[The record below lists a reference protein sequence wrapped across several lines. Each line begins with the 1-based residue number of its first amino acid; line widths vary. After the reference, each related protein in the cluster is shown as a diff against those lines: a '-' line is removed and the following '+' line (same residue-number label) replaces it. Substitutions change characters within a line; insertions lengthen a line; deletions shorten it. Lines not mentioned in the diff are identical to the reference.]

1 QLLGGVTAVGV
12 HLHEHRVA
20 VLEPPPET
28 GDVGGTETVL
38 LGAVQHRDALV
49 GGGEFVGEVTGAVG
63 AAVVDDEDVGVR
75 QRSVQPRDDP
85 TEVLPIVVGRTDH
98 QGAGAG
104 CAVVPGRRRR
114 CHQRSSLSDRPPAGA
129 PAAPVLVRAAAPAF
143 SRRPRT
149 RAKPAAATAAAQ
161 STSSGATPSR
171 LASVTSAR
179 KGTCATRAS
188 GTNNGVLCCTRPSGS
203 TIALT
208 PLVAATITARPC
220 STARS
225 RDIASCW

>member
-85 TEVLPIVVGRTDH
+85 TEVLPLVVGRNDH
-98 QGAGAG
+98 QGASAR
-104 CAVVPGRRRR
+104 CAVVAGRRRR
-114 CHQRSSLSDRPPAGA
+114 CHQRSSLSNRPPAGA
-129 PAAPVLVRAAAPAF
+129 PAAPVPEVVPAPAGV
-143 SRRPRT
+143 RRDRT
-149 RAKPAAATAAAQ
+149 RAATAAATAPAQ
-161 STSSGATPSR
+161 STSSGAAPSR

-179 KGTCATRAS
+179 SGTCATRAAGS
-188 GTNNGVLCCTRPSGS
+188 NSGVLCCTRPSGS

-208 PLVAATITARPC
+208 PLVAATTTVRPC
-220 STARS
+220 START
-225 RDIASCW
+225 RDIASC